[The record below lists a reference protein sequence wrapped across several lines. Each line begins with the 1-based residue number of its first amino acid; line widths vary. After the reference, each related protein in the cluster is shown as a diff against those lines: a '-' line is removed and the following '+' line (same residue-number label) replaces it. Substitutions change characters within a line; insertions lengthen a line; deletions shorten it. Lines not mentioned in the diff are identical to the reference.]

1 MQKTE
6 YVELVG
12 LALSH
17 FSKDSTKHLVKYT
30 VFRPSKKAK

>member
-1 MQKTE
+1 MQESE
-6 YVELVG
+6 YIELVG

-17 FSKDSTKHLVKYT
+17 FSKDPTKHLVNSA

>member
-17 FSKDSTKHLVKYT
+17 FSKDPTKHLVNRA
-30 VFRPSKKAK
+30 VFRPSKTAK

>member
-17 FSKDSTKHLVKYT
+17 FSKDPTKRLVNGA